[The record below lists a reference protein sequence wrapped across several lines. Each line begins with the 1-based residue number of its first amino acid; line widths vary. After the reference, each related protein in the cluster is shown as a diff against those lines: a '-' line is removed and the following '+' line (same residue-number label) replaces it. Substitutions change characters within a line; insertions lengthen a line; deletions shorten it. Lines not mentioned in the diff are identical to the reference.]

1 MRVYI
6 IRHGQS
12 AANVTGARNGQG
24 DVPLTQRGKEEAL
37 GLRLKLSGISFDRI
51 YSSDLIRAIDT
62 CKTAIPESDP
72 IRIKDL
78 REIDVG
84 GLAGKTN
91 EECLKLFGPEY
102 SLNLADFN
110 FAPYGGENLEK
121 VFERV
126 ARFMHLLES
135 LPEDFAIA
143 VFAHYGSIV
152 SILRYVLGSMIDR
165 NRFSIGNCS
174 IIEAEFRNGFWK
186 LIRMEV

>member
-110 FAPYGGENLEK
+110 FAPYGGENLEM
-121 VFERV
+121 VFERSYGKMNESDLKKEATDLSRRYGQEQIRQRLKDLQAQV
-126 ARFMHLLES
+126 VQAEEDEELQEELLKKITA
-135 LPEDFAIA
+135 LQKQ
-143 VFAHYGSIV
+143 
-152 SILRYVLGSMIDR
+152 LL
-165 NRFSIGNCS
+165 
-174 IIEAEFRNGFWK
+174 
-186 LIRMEV
+186 